1 MRRRAL
7 ANMAGVVAALAW
19 TAWWV
24 ARAWPLSGLSWHF
37 FVDGSRDLFHADGLS
52 VYAHH
57 PELQVGPLSL
67 VVAAMFDALPGDA
80 SRATALI
87 TMTLIGLALLGLL
100 AQVVPSDRRLRR
112 TMLAAVVFLPAWT
125 VLAVRW
131 GHLDDVLAIAAAV
144 VAVVALYSGRPLLTG
159 LALGLAIASKPWAIG
174 FVPLVLA
181 LPTARTRAFVTVIAT
196 SAAGWLPFV
205 LGDPGTLTALHP
217 RVALVPG
224 SGLHALGV
232 RGEVVPAWGR
242 TAQLLLAPA
251 IALAAALGRRPAGV
265 LLVGVAVRLALDP
278 QDNAYYIGSAAAAAA
293 VFDLLGTRW
302 LVPWTTL
309 LTVVALWQP
318 FVRDYPHRLTT
329 TTGLTHWWFA
339 NQGAVAWLHLAW
351 AALAIAIVLLVPAP
365 PTLSGPTR
373 SEASKGSRRR
383 EA

>member
-24 ARAWPLSGLSWHF
+24 ARAWSLSGLSWHF

-52 VYAHH
+52 VYALH

-67 VVAAMFDALPGDA
+67 VVGGMFNALPGDV

-100 AQVVPSDRRLRR
+100 AQVVPSDRRPCRM
-112 TMLAAVVFLPAWT
+112 MLAAVVFLPAWT

-131 GHLDDVLAIAAAV
+131 GHLDDVLAMAAAV
-144 VAVVALYSGRPLLTG
+144 VASVALYRGRPLLTG
-159 LALGLAIASKPWAIG
+159 LALGLAIASKPWAIA

-181 LPTARTRAFVTVIAT
+181 LPKARTRAFVTVIAT
-196 SAAGWLPFV
+196 AAAGWLPFV
-205 LGDPGTLTALHP
+205 VGDPGTLAALHP

-242 TAQLLLAPA
+242 SAQLLLAPA
-251 IALAAALGRRPAGV
+251 VALAAALSRRPAGI

-278 QDNAYYIGSAAAAAA
+278 QDNAYYIGSAAAAAI

-302 LVPWTTL
+302 LVPWTTV
-309 LTVVALWQP
+309 LTVVSLWQP

-339 NQGAVAWLHLAW
+339 NQGTVAWLHLAW
-351 AALAIAIVLLVPAP
+351 AALAIAIVLMVPASSTP
-365 PTLSGPTR
+365 RHGPGKT
-373 SEASKGSRRR
+373 SELAGI
-383 EA
+383 